1 MQDLK
6 RENLRLREVQGK
18 DYWSFKGQDN
28 KDSSTKIGVSGKNGT
43 PYCIPSRDSSHNGN
57 GISFEDLYMNTTT
70 WGDKS
75 KTKTEVWNLL
85 KFGSEA
91 IAPIHPITAGIASRS
106 SDMIEALVKRRE
118 VAMSQYFQCIFV
130 TFGGN
135 DYLESRRPLH
145 ASYCGFVH
153 CCWHVTK
160 ECGSVLLYN
169 KEQACFRCRCSH
181 KLQLVP
187 TWHTYIPNIASDC
200 SYIVSIRIKVLGSTD
215 QVTDF
220 LGLTSFFLS

>member
-118 VAMSQYFQCIFV
+118 VAMSQSIFSAFLSFSV
-130 TFGGN
+130 GMIIWKAE
-135 DYLESRRPLH
+135 DPCMPLIV
-145 ASYCGFVH
+145 ALFTVVGMSL
-153 CCWHVTK
+153 K
-160 ECGSVLLYN
+160 SVVQFFSTIKN
-169 KEQACFRCRCSH
+169 K
-181 KLQLVP
+181 P
-187 TWHTYIPNIASDC
+187 ASDAVALL
-200 SYIVSIRIKVLGSTD
+200 SFNWFLLGTLTYPTLPVIAHTLFPLGSRFWD
-215 QVTDF
+215 Q
-220 LGLTSFFLS
+220 LIK